1 MKRLII
7 ALILVALICSVGF
20 AKEAGETAGAASA
33 NFNYRIVS
41 GGFWA
46 CGQDFSGG
54 FGEFGVNLLPREKS
68 FVLRDCIY
76 VQGEGGYLDSQKQF
90 SFGGLEI
97 GDKLIFGGRVD
108 CSGFIVRSYGF
119 TGLAFGMF
127 SCEGHEFVSAPFM
140 INLNFG
146 GGFEFQ
152 FAKRSAF
159 ALEFGG
165 VKRFFAGGEKKV
177 FEDFS
182 KFTPLLTIGYR
193 TFR

>member
-7 ALILVALICSVGF
+7 SLILVALICSVGF
-20 AKEAGETAGAASA
+20 AKEAGATAGAASA

-108 CSGFIVRSYGF
+108 CGR
-119 TGLAFGMF
+119 
-127 SCEGHEFVSAPFM
+127 
-140 INLNFG
+140 
-146 GGFEFQ
+146 
-152 FAKRSAF
+152 
-159 ALEFGG
+159 
-165 VKRFFAGGEKKV
+165 
-177 FEDFS
+177 
-182 KFTPLLTIGYR
+182 
-193 TFR
+193 

>member
-7 ALILVALICSVGF
+7 SLILVALICSVGF
-20 AKEAGETAGAASA
+20 AKEAGATSGAVSA

-90 SFGGLEI
+90 SFGG
-97 GDKLIFGGRVD
+97 
-108 CSGFIVRSYGF
+108 
-119 TGLAFGMF
+119 
-127 SCEGHEFVSAPFM
+127 
-140 INLNFG
+140 
-146 GGFEFQ
+146 FEFQ

-165 VKRFFAGGEKKV
+165 VKRFFAGGEEKV

-182 KFTPLLTIGYR
+182 KFTPLLTMGYR

>member
-7 ALILVALICSVGF
+7 SLFLVALICSVGF
-20 AKEAGETAGAASA
+20 AKEAGATAGAASA

-76 VQGEGGYLDSQKQF
+76 VQGEGGYLDLQKQF
-90 SFGGLEI
+90 SF
-97 GDKLIFGGRVD
+97 
-108 CSGFIVRSYGF
+108 
-119 TGLAFGMF
+119 
-127 SCEGHEFVSAPFM
+127 
-140 INLNFG
+140 

-165 VKRFFAGGEKKV
+165 VKRFFAGGEEKV

>member
-1 MKRLII
+1 M
-7 ALILVALICSVGF
+7 VALICSVGF

-90 SFGGLEI
+90 SFGG
-97 GDKLIFGGRVD
+97 
-108 CSGFIVRSYGF
+108 
-119 TGLAFGMF
+119 
-127 SCEGHEFVSAPFM
+127 
-140 INLNFG
+140 
-146 GGFEFQ
+146 FEF
-152 FAKRSAF
+152 
-159 ALEFGG
+159 LC
-165 VKRFFAGGEKKV
+165 VC
-177 FEDFS
+177 
-182 KFTPLLTIGYR
+182 FTE
-193 TFR
+193 

>member
-7 ALILVALICSVGF
+7 SLILVALICSVGF
-20 AKEAGETAGAASA
+20 AKEAGATAGAASA

-54 FGEFGVNLLPREKS
+54 FGEFGVNLLPHEKS

-90 SFGGLEI
+90 SFGG
-97 GDKLIFGGRVD
+97 
-108 CSGFIVRSYGF
+108 
-119 TGLAFGMF
+119 
-127 SCEGHEFVSAPFM
+127 
-140 INLNFG
+140 
-146 GGFEFQ
+146 FEFQ

-165 VKRFFAGGEKKV
+165 VKRFFAGGEEKV

>member
-7 ALILVALICSVGF
+7 SLILVALICSVGF
-20 AKEAGETAGAASA
+20 AKEAGATAGAASA

-54 FGEFGVNLLPREKS
+54 FGEFGVNLLPSEKS

-76 VQGEGGYLDSQKQF
+76 VQGEGGYLDLQKQF
-90 SFGGLEI
+90 SF
-97 GDKLIFGGRVD
+97 
-108 CSGFIVRSYGF
+108 
-119 TGLAFGMF
+119 
-127 SCEGHEFVSAPFM
+127 
-140 INLNFG
+140 

-165 VKRFFAGGEKKV
+165 VKRFFAGGEEKV

>member
-76 VQGEGGYLDSQKQF
+76 VQGEGGYLDLQKQF
-90 SFGGLEI
+90 SF
-97 GDKLIFGGRVD
+97 
-108 CSGFIVRSYGF
+108 
-119 TGLAFGMF
+119 
-127 SCEGHEFVSAPFM
+127 
-140 INLNFG
+140 

-165 VKRFFAGGEKKV
+165 VKRFFAGGEEKV

>member
-7 ALILVALICSVGF
+7 SLILVALICSVGF
-20 AKEAGETAGAASA
+20 AKEAGATAGAASE

-90 SFGGLEI
+90 SFGGLE
-97 GDKLIFGGRVD
+97 
-108 CSGFIVRSYGF
+108 
-119 TGLAFGMF
+119 
-127 SCEGHEFVSAPFM
+127 
-140 INLNFG
+140 
-146 GGFEFQ
+146 FQ

>member
-7 ALILVALICSVGF
+7 SLILVALICSVGF
-20 AKEAGETAGAASA
+20 AKEAGATAGAASA

-90 SFGGLEI
+90 SFGG
-97 GDKLIFGGRVD
+97 
-108 CSGFIVRSYGF
+108 
-119 TGLAFGMF
+119 
-127 SCEGHEFVSAPFM
+127 
-140 INLNFG
+140 
-146 GGFEFQ
+146 FEFQ

-165 VKRFFAGGEKKV
+165 VKRFIAGGEEKV

>member
-7 ALILVALICSVGF
+7 SLILVALICSVGF
-20 AKEAGETAGAASA
+20 AKEAGATAGAASE

-54 FGEFGVNLLPREKS
+54 FGEFGVNLLPHEKS

-90 SFGGLEI
+90 SFGG
-97 GDKLIFGGRVD
+97 
-108 CSGFIVRSYGF
+108 
-119 TGLAFGMF
+119 
-127 SCEGHEFVSAPFM
+127 
-140 INLNFG
+140 
-146 GGFEFQ
+146 FEFQ
-152 FAKRSAF
+152 FAKHSAF
-159 ALEFGG
+159 SLEFGG
-165 VKRFFAGGEKKV
+165 VKRFFAGGEEKV